1 MLDGGA
7 AVDAPGGDGATPL
20 MRATAA
26 AQPDVV
32 ALLLNRGAS
41 IQLRDAAGRR
51 ASEVVLSADR
61 KRLLALLA
69 SDPVKRP
76 LVILAARDDTD
87 GVRALLTR
95 GADVNERS
103 RCQTR
108 EAYHPELW
116 TPLIAACAY
125 DAKDAAKLLL
135 AVPGIELDATNPYG
149 LALCEIITR
158 DLRQPPRHRADALAR
173 IEL

>member
-1 MLDGGA
+1 M
-7 AVDAPGGDGATPL
+7 

-32 ALLLNRGAS
+32 ALLLNRGAKTS
-41 IQLRDAAGRR
+41 VRDVAGRR
-51 ASEVVLSADR
+51 PSDVILSQDR

-69 SDPVKRP
+69 SDPLKRP
-76 LVILAARDDTD
+76 LVLLAARDDAD
-87 GVRALLTR
+87 GVRALLLR
-95 GADVNERS
+95 GADPNERN

-135 AVPGIELDATNPYG
+135 AAPGIELDATNPYG

>member
-1 MLDGGA
+1 
-7 AVDAPGGDGATPL
+7 

-41 IQLRDAAGRR
+41 VQLRDAAGRR
-51 ASEVVLSADR
+51 ASEVVTRTADR

-69 SDPVKRP
+69 PDPVEARAAG
-76 LVILAARDDTD
+76 ILAARDDAD

-108 EAYHPELW
+108 EAYHP
-116 TPLIAACAY
+116 AA
-125 DAKDAAKLLL
+125 
-135 AVPGIELDATNPYG
+135 LDAFDRG
-149 LALCEIITR
+149 VR
-158 DLRQPPRHRADALAR
+158 LRREAAAR
-173 IEL
+173 GWYRN